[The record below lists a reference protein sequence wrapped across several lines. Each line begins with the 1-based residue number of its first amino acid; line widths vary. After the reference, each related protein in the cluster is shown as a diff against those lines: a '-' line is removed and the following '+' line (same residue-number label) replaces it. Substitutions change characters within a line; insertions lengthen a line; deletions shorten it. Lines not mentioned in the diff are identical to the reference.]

1 MTADEAK
8 EYLDDKVS
16 NAYLKSSYVG
26 VKWRDVYKTAIT
38 ALDKQIPKKGK
49 IVIEGKPENGG
60 SYGIRI
66 CPSCGKRIDIYGDY
80 IGCPYCL
87 QRVDWSEE

>member
-1 MTADEAK
+1 MTEKEALETINRLGISARGYMNLK
-8 EYLDDKVS
+8 E
-16 NAYLKSSYVG
+16 
-26 VKWRDVYKTAIT
+26 AINI
-38 ALDKQIPKKGK
+38 AIISLDKQIPKKGK

-60 SYGIRI
+60 SYGVRI

-87 QRVDWSEE
+87 QRVDWREE